1 MFPTE
6 FLALLCATAQQ
17 RYCLWE
23 ACVSNLPFVLPTWDI
38 YLRATEAL
46 QSCREKLECF
56 HQDPLNVCVS
66 GIGNF
71 RNSIV
76 FAKLSE
82 GATLSRLKE
91 IVGTSLQ

>member
-1 MFPTE
+1 M
-6 FLALLCATAQQ
+6 LKTAVTLVVIFGK
-17 RYCLWE
+17 R
-23 ACVSNLPFVLPTWDI
+23 VSVICHLYYLHGI
-38 YLRATEAL
+38 YNLRATEAL
-46 QSCREKLECF
+46 QSCREKLASF
-56 HQDPLNVCVS
+56 RQDPLNVCVS

-82 GATLSRLKE
+82 GATLSRLEE